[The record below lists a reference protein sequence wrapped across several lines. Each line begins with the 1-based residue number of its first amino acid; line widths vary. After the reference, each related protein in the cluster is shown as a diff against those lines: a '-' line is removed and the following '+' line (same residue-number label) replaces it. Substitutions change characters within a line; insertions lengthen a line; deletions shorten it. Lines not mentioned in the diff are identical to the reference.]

1 MRLRDAA
8 LLALT
13 LGACASAPAQTTDD
27 LFNDAVMHEIRIG
40 MKPADWAG
48 LKQHYL
54 DNTYFNVDTF
64 AWKGAKSAS
73 VSNLTIRSR
82 GHGSR
87 SPLKPGLHVDFNRN
101 VKDQTFLGLTSLD
114 LKNNSQDPSLLHE
127 LISMS
132 LFRRMGVVASREAST
147 RVYINDEY
155 VGVFNL
161 VESPDQVM
169 LKRIFN
175 ENNGYLYEYRPGDY
189 ASGGGY
195 HFEYLGDNLDN
206 YAPAPYDPQTH
217 SLAPDTVTLE
227 GMTRAI
233 NQASDADFLTAVSV
247 YLDPKL
253 FLTQIAVE
261 TYIGDF
267 DCILGDVFGMNNFF
281 LYRFENKKLSQF
293 IAWDKDNAFDWNE
306 RPILQNTNQ
315 NVLTRRLLAIPAY
328 RTFYLEAL
336 LKCAM
341 LSGGTGGWMEQESNR
356 LYALIRDAAYLDNNK
371 LYLDGGNLLPA
382 SNDKFE
388 STAAALKAFAAH
400 RTPFVMQQVLDQGYQ
415 FPSSSP
421 AMASGGMVSAA
432 PGASAAAGSLASIYG
447 SNFGSNT
454 STSVY
459 INGYLA
465 PMLFASP
472 GQVNVQVPWQASGT
486 VTYGA
491 MVGTAPSNL
500 ASGFVNAQS
509 PGVFATVHAADGS
522 LVDASK
528 PAVAGETLVIY
539 GTGLGPVNGAMV
551 TGQLASSA
559 SLAPTTQPVTLSI
572 DGTPAT
578 VSFAG
583 LTPGFLG
590 LYQINAVVPRLA
602 SPGAQSQMVISVGG
616 QSSQAVSLPSR

>member
-1 MRLRDAA
+1 MRLRYHV
-8 LLALT
+8 LLALAF
-13 LGACASAPAQTTDD
+13 GICSAPAQTTDD
-27 LFNDAVMHEIRIG
+27 LFNDSVMHEIRIT
-40 MKPADWAG
+40 MKAADWSG
-48 LKQHYL
+48 LKEHYL

-64 AWKGAKSAS
+64 AWKGAQSAS
-73 VSNLTIRSR
+73 VSNVTIRSR

-87 SPLKPGLHVDFNRN
+87 SPIKPGLHVDFNRN
-101 VKDQTFLGLTSLD
+101 VANQTFLGLTSLD

-147 RVYINDEY
+147 RVYVNNEY
-155 VGVFNL
+155 IGVFNL

-169 LKRIFN
+169 LKRVFN

-189 ASGGGY
+189 VPGGGY

-206 YAPAPYDPQTH
+206 YAPLPYDPQTH

-227 GMTRAI
+227 GMTRTV
-233 NQASDADFLTAVSV
+233 NQASDADFLTAVSA

-253 FLTQIAVE
+253 FLTHVAVE
-261 TYIGDF
+261 TYVGDF

-306 RPILQNTNQ
+306 RPIMQNTNQ

-328 RTFYLEAL
+328 RNFYLEAL
-336 LKCAM
+336 IKCSM
-341 LSGGTGGWMEQESNR
+341 LSGGAGGWMEQESNR
-356 LYALIRDAAYLDNNK
+356 LYNLIHDAAYQDNNK
-371 LYLDGGNLLPA
+371 LYLDGGNLVPA

-388 STAAALKAFAAH
+388 SVAANLKAFAAH
-400 RTPFVMQQVLDQGYQ
+400 RTPFVLQQVLDQGYQ
-415 FPSSSP
+415 FPSSNP
-421 AMASGGMVSAA
+421 AMATGGMVSAA

-447 SNFGSNT
+447 ANFGSATN
-454 STSVY
+454 TSVY

-472 GQVNVQVPWQASGT
+472 GQVNVQVPWQTSGT

-491 MVGTAPSNL
+491 IVGSAPSNL
-500 ASGFVNAQS
+500 ATGVVSQQS

-559 SLAPTTQPVTLSI
+559 SLAPTTQAVTLTI

-590 LYQINAVVPRLA
+590 LYQINAVVPRVP
-602 SPGAQSQMVISVGG
+602 SPNGNSAMVITVGG